1 MLDNRDYT
9 LIIDKSGSMS
19 TRDQSGG
26 RSRWDVMQE
35 SARALAAK
43 CEEFDPDGITVY
55 AFSTRFRRYDHVT
68 ASKVD
73 QIFKENEPIGRTEL
87 ADVLNDAFHEYFQR
101 KSAGQAKQNGETII
115 VVTDG
120 QPDNRDLVMAAII
133 EATQQMEKDEEL
145 AVSFIQIGNDPDATK
160 FLKLLDD
167 DLEKADAKFDIVDTL
182 NIQDIEEENLTLKE
196 VLLNAILD

>member
-1 MLDNRDYT
+1 
-9 LIIDKSGSMS
+9 
-19 TRDQSGG
+19 
-26 RSRWDVMQE
+26 MQE

>member
-1 MLDNRDYT
+1 
-9 LIIDKSGSMS
+9 
-19 TRDQSGG
+19 
-26 RSRWDVMQE
+26 
-35 SARALAAK
+35 
-43 CEEFDPDGITVY
+43 
-55 AFSTRFRRYDHVT
+55 
-68 ASKVD
+68 
-73 QIFKENEPIGRTEL
+73 
-87 ADVLNDAFHEYFQR
+87 
-101 KSAGQAKQNGETII
+101 
-115 VVTDG
+115 
-120 QPDNRDLVMAAII
+120 MAAII

>member
-19 TRDQSGG
+19 TKDQAGG
-26 RSRWDVMQE
+26 RSRWDVIQE
-35 SARALAAK
+35 STRALAAK

-55 AFSTRFRRYDHVT
+55 TFSTKFRRYDQVT
-68 ASKVD
+68 AIRVD
-73 QIFKENEPIGRTEL
+73 QIFLENEPIGRTEM
-87 ADVLNDAFHEYFQR
+87 ADVLNDAFQSYFQR
-101 KSAGQAKQNGETII
+101 KASGQAKPNGEKFL

-133 EATQQMEKDEEL
+133 QASQEMDRDKEL
-145 AVSFIQIGNDPDATK
+145 AVTFIQIGSDPDATK

-167 DLEKADAKFDIVDTL
+167 DLTKADAKFDIVDTI
-182 NIQDIEEENLTLKE
+182 NIQEIEEENISLKE
-196 VLLNAILD
+196 VLLNATNV

>member
-19 TRDQSGG
+19 TKDQAGG
-26 RSRWDVMQE
+26 RSRWDVIQE
-35 SARALAAK
+35 STRALAAK

-55 AFSTRFRRYDHVT
+55 TFSTKFRRYDQVT
-68 ASKVD
+68 AIRVD
-73 QIFKENEPIGRTEL
+73 QIFLENEPIGRTEM
-87 ADVLNDAFHEYFQR
+87 ADVLKDAFQSYFQR
-101 KSAGQAKQNGETII
+101 KASGQAKPNGEKFL

-133 EATQQMEKDEEL
+133 QASQEMDRDKEL
-145 AVSFIQIGNDPDATK
+145 AVTFIQIGSDPDATK

-167 DLEKADAKFDIVDTL
+167 DLTKADAKFDIVDTI
-182 NIQDIEEENLTLKE
+182 NIQEIEEENISLKE
-196 VLLNAILD
+196 VLLNATNV